1 MYLTL
6 EDLVPNALI
15 ELIENDVCRSVSYLT
30 IMQYGNVVIK
40 ELEKRNINAIMLIY
54 RDNALQF
61 EDEYKEIF
69 DFYEIDNIGY
79 VKLKDNINTQYLRK
93 HFRTRQSLDTLIAL
107 TSDNSKKVLGID
119 VEEINLK
126 TNYRST
132 ENIINHCNKFVELDN
147 EYQNARVHN
156 KPKIIAPDFDKDKMT
171 SFVKTQFDV
180 IDGKSSKRVVIK

>member
-30 IMQYGNVVIK
+30 IMQYGNMVIK

-69 DFYEIDNIGY
+69 NFYEIDNIGY

-119 VEEINLK
+119 VEEK
-126 TNYRST
+126 
-132 ENIINHCNKFVELDN
+132 
-147 EYQNARVHN
+147 
-156 KPKIIAPDFDKDKMT
+156 KIIHQ
-171 SFVKTQFDV
+171 KTKSKV
-180 IDGKSSKRVVIK
+180 GK